1 VGARRPAINGGGGW
15 LGGAAVSAGEAPGT
29 GVGVRG
35 ALKEARLRGAGGSW
49 GEGWRRCGRMQCD
62 RPWGRRGTTGGG

>member
-1 VGARRPAINGGGGW
+1 MERRSCRPFIGRRGKGEGRGGGGVGARRPAINGGGGR

-35 ALKEARLRGAGGSW
+35 ALKEARWRGAGGSW
-49 GEGWRRCGRMQCD
+49 G
-62 RPWGRRGTTGGG
+62 